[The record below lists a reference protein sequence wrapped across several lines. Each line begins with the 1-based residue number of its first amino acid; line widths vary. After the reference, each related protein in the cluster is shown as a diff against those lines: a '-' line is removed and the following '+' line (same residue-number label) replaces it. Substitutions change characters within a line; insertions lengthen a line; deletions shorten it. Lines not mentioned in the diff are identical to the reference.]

1 MELIEGVALSRLCDY
16 SFGDQGGQWGNIY
29 TSFMKDANLTNI
41 EFVSKLFDI
50 KKSRD
55 YMTLFIDNIRLYKR
69 HIVEVKDADRPIV
82 ESLMEKSDLLKL
94 CSNFSDMKFIIF
106 TNLEDTPIDDYI
118 FDLIPNN
125 VLSIVAVN
133 AISHGKKVIPSPYGI
148 QRKMHLND
156 IRDEYLKLVMKNT
169 YSHHAKK
176 LLYVSYNEK
185 SHTDREGT
193 KQMFMNREWA
203 SVDNQRVNYDEFLI
217 GLRNHQFVLC
227 PRGNAIDCHRNWEVL
242 YMRRVPVMKRYSY
255 LEELYKD
262 FPVLFVDDY
271 SEITENLLLKNE
283 ELFIRSQSMDLI
295 YLSLPH
301 WFEKMCLK
309 ARLGEVDNSHYHME
323 ENWNED
329 PFVLEVL

>member
-1 MELIEGVALSRLCDY
+1 MELIEGIALSKLCDY

-94 CSNFSDMKFIIF
+94 CSNFPEMKFIIF

-193 KQMFMNREWA
+193 KQIFMNREWA
-203 SVDNQRVNYDEFLI
+203 SVDNQRVNYDEFLL

-242 YMRRVPVMKRYSY
+242 YMRRVPIMKRHPY
-255 LEELYKD
+255 LEELYKNW
-262 FPVLFVDDY
+262 PVLFVDNY
-271 SEITENLLLKNE
+271 SEVTGDLLIENDFLFQKAQVIDLSPLDINNFFNNVIQEALK
-283 ELFIRSQSMDLI
+283 
-295 YLSLPH
+295 
-301 WFEKMCLK
+301 
-309 ARLGEVDNSHYHME
+309 
-323 ENWNED
+323 
-329 PFVLEVL
+329 